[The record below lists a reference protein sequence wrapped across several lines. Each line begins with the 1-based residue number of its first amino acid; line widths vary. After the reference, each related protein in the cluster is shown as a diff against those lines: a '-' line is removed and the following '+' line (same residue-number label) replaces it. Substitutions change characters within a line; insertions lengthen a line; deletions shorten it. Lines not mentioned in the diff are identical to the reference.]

1 MTAAAVDVDRAVV
14 GCVVDP
20 GTDLVDARERLDCWL
35 WDRPEVAEFLDVVLV
50 PGGPL
55 SSASLESVLAAVA
68 PNLPMNG
75 DPPRE
80 RVALVVV
87 VPAADVTGIAEAVHV
102 RGPLGAVVLTLAE
115 HDDPVAAVAATCAHV
130 LDLASRQV
138 LPALTHRLEETTVTD
153 PVPAPYVVDEGP
165 APAPV
170 PVLVPRPAP
179 APVAP
184 IRLLYVVWLGQT
196 PHPGRRR
203 AQRRWVERVL
213 DTVAERSGDHV
224 VRLVGLGNG
233 LSDQSEFAPVAEF
246 RSVRRLRRR
255 QHAWP
260 QVHGVLDVARAGHDL
275 DALMERDLER
285 VAFEGL
291 PVLDRSVVMVVG
303 ETPIAGQGVANA
315 FAGLAAS
322 VRMLWVAPERP
333 SLALPTMFEAP
344 RGAER
349 LSEHRELDEEVV
361 RKLGLRPRSSLG
373 ERLDGSD

>member
-1 MTAAAVDVDRAVV
+1 MTAAVVDVDRAVLA
-14 GCVVDP
+14 CVVDP
-20 GTDLVDARERLDCWL
+20 GTNLVDARERLDCWL
-35 WDRPEVAEFLDVVLV
+35 WDRPEVADFLDVVLV
-50 PGGPL
+50 PGGSLP
-55 SSASLESVLAAVA
+55 SASFELVLAAA
-68 PNLPMNG
+68 GPLLPG
-75 DPPRE
+75 DEEAARE
-80 RVALVVV
+80 QVALVVV
-87 VPAADVTGIAEAVHV
+87 APAADVLGFAEAVQA

-138 LPALTHRLEETTVTD
+138 LPALTHHLEETTVTD

-165 APAPV
+165 APVPV

-184 IRLLYVVWLGQT
+184 VRLLYVVWLGQT

-233 LSDQSEFAPVAEF
+233 LSDQSELAPAAEF

-255 QHAWP
+255 QHGWP
-260 QVHGVLDVARAGHDL
+260 RVQGVLDLARAGHDL
-275 DALMERDLER
+275 DTLLERDLER
-285 VAFEGL
+285 VAYEGL
-291 PVLDRSVVMVVG
+291 PVLDRSVVVVVG
-303 ETPIAGQGVANA
+303 EAPVAGQGVADA
-315 FAGLAAS
+315 FAGLAGS
-322 VRMLWVAPERP
+322 VRLLWVAPERP
-333 SLALPTMFEAP
+333 ALALPTMFEAP
-344 RGAER
+344 PGAER
-349 LSEHRELDEEVV
+349 LTEHRELDEEVV